1 MSGSEAMD
9 LDKAEMSPEG
19 KAMASACSI
28 CLELV
33 LDRGDRSVAK
43 LHCGHE
49 FHLDCIGSAFNAKGA
64 MQCPNC
70 RKVEK
75 GRWLYANGHRSSAD
89 LDFDG
94 WMSEE
99 IYDLSYSELPF
110 GFQWCPFR
118 GFTQLASFFEN
129 ISSYP
134 EGESRPNSYHELMG
148 NSTFGEHSNPSSS
161 SHVCPYL
168 ALHGFS
174 NSMHG
179 TSSSA
184 DSVPESASFHRHPV
198 QSNPDMISPHIF
210 PPTEPQ
216 NHNWHQQHSPA
227 FPLSGNPD
235 QPPSQYGGRLP
246 RNESSSHQRM
256 GSFIHPHHLIH
267 GPVARNGSN
276 VIASLGPAA
285 VIGEKDEGAR
295 RLNSHLFYCWH
306 CLFLCCRDWR
316 VLWLLRLGICQQ
328 EPSSGWREAPHGPVL
343 WVGGREGGVTPLP
356 WIPVEGESQWWGPFN
371 PNSNSNPNPSQPG
384 GSFAQRASNAERVQ
398 QSHPENIY
406 PRMPPP
412 PPPPRM
418 PPFMRVRRRRLS
430 SNTLLR
436 KKSALGR
443 REERR
448 GPKRQ
453 KRRGHFCLLALIF
466 RLQSPPPGNSRT
478 IRSILSSSTSLW
490 PLSPWL
496 SAPSLP
502 LLLILRELRTAS
514 VASLSPLPPPP
525 PPLPLPLLL
534 LLLPRFR
541 SSIAPAEAA
550 DSLSSTMLGGDSEP
564 GEGGR
569 PFPLISMLLRV
580 DSRAEVDTR

>member
-110 GFQWCPFR
+110 GFQWCPFH
-118 GFTQLASFFEN
+118 
-129 ISSYP
+129 
-134 EGESRPNSYHELMG
+134 HELMG

-285 VIGEKDEGAR
+285 VIGEVRGHSRGIGNHIYQQSVSSSSLWNNHPPFAPPVR
-295 RLNSHLFYCWH
+295 RMRVRGGLTPISSIAGTASSSAAEIGGFYGFSVSGSVSRSHHQDGERHHMDRFY
-306 CLFLCCRDWR
+306 
-316 VLWLLRLGICQQ
+316 
-328 EPSSGWREAPHGPVL
+328 GW
-343 WVGGREGGVTPLP
+343 GGREGGVTPLP

-418 PPFMRVRRRRLS
+418 PPFM
-430 SNTLLR
+430 
-436 KKSALGR
+436 
-443 REERR
+443 
-448 GPKRQ
+448 
-453 KRRGHFCLLALIF
+453 
-466 RLQSPPPGNSRT
+466 
-478 IRSILSSSTSLW
+478 
-490 PLSPWL
+490 
-496 SAPSLP
+496 
-502 LLLILRELRTAS
+502 
-514 VASLSPLPPPP
+514 
-525 PPLPLPLLL
+525 
-534 LLLPRFR
+534 
-541 SSIAPAEAA
+541 
-550 DSLSSTMLGGDSEP
+550 
-564 GEGGR
+564 
-569 PFPLISMLLRV
+569 
-580 DSRAEVDTR
+580 